1 MAGLMTI
8 NTDQVAAIAT
18 DMETQNAKLSD
29 TLTESQTTIKN
40 LSNTW
45 QGEAATAT
53 IDGFNEF
60 ATKYFQ
66 TYHDVIDS
74 YVKFLRMNVDQ
85 GYTETETANIS
96 LADAFK

>member
-8 NTDQVAAIAT
+8 NTDQVVAIAT
-18 DMETQNAKLSD
+18 DMETQNTKLSE
-29 TLTESQTTIKN
+29 TLTESQTAIKN

-60 ATKYFQ
+60 AAKYFQ
-66 TYHDVIDS
+66 TYHDVIDG
-74 YVKFLRMNVDQ
+74 YVKFLRTNVDQ